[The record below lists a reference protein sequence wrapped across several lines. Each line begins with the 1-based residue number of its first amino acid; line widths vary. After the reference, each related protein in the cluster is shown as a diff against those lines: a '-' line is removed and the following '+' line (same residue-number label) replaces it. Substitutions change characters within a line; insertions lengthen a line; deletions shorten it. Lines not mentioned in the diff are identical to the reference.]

1 MKALGWL
8 GTGAMVALL
17 VAAGVSATG
26 LAATNSANKTA
37 TLAPTT
43 LTVTFE
49 ARPKLGYNRQGEST
63 LSVVSASGTQT
74 VKLLSGKVDP
84 GDEHYWT
91 RLDSVSLKLS
101 AQPKSVLLQARLF
114 VCDQT
119 QGLCSVQ
126 EQEQRVQLRAG
137 SNTVVLKAPN
147 LAATR

>member
-84 GDEHYWT
+84 EDEHYWT
-91 RLDSVSLKLS
+91 QLDPVSFKLK
-101 AQPKSVLLQARLF
+101 AKPGSVLLQARLF